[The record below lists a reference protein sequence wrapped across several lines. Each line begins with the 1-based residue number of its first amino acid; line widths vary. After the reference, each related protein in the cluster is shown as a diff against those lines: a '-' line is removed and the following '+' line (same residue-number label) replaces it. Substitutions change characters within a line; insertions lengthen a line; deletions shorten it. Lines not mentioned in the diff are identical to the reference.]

1 MVRYGHDH
9 TLQHTHTYTY
19 NDTYTY
25 KDTILYYLLDN
36 FIFFLFSSLFSG
48 IASHVNELSIYF
60 GHTHSTHVTTFLFY
74 FFFILIFFFYS
85 KGDLL
90 WLLLPYSLVRKGET
104 RVESVSIHRDIYY
117 SDSKPILT
125 GYLFAP

>member
-36 FIFFLFSSLFSG
+36 FIFFTFPPFFQALRVTWMNCQYTLD
-48 IASHVNELSIYF
+48 I
-60 GHTHSTHVTTFLFY
+60 HTQPTWPPSFLF
-74 FFFILIFFFYS
+74 FFFLIFFFYS

-90 WLLLPYSLVRKGET
+90 WLLLPYSLVRKGEPK
-104 RVESVSIHRDIYY
+104 VESISIHRDIYY

-125 GYLFAP
+125 GCLFAP